1 MSSVSP
7 PTSTRS
13 HNPSMQKADFDSPG
27 TEHVSYGRI
36 FKKVAHLDGVD
47 ATLVTFPVGASV
59 AEDAVKTGLL
69 GEFDN
74 CPLAHIGYILRGSLR
89 VRQSDGSE
97 EQFDAGDVMMLP
109 PGHDAW
115 TVGDEDCVFVEFSRG
130 SEDYYA
136 QVS

>member
-1 MSSVSP
+1 MSSMTPSTVSQGY
-7 PTSTRS
+7 
-13 HNPSMQKADFDSPG
+13 NPSMQKANFDSPSN
-27 TEHVSYGRI
+27 EYIPIGRI
-36 FKKVAHLDGVD
+36 YKKVAHLDGVD
-47 ATLVTFPVGASV
+47 ATLVTFPKGASV
-59 AEDAVKTGLL
+59 AEDAVKTGYL
-69 GEFDN
+69 GDLDK

-130 SEDYYA
+130 SEDYYPA
-136 QVS
+136 AT